1 MLIPGNGESMPV
13 TETLPDSLG
22 FADVRDRVA
31 ALTDVSMVREFCDF
45 IIAGLD
51 GRALPVY
58 ETIDL
63 MQVPHLAPHIFVHD
77 YRGGVERGMPV
88 KFSGTAIDEH
98 YGKVLQGR
106 YVEEVY
112 TGSDG
117 ATHYFPLHYRAI
129 AACRPFF
136 ARRAV
141 VFDQGRPT
149 ERYKQSTTLFFP
161 CSPDGKTANYGIGV
175 VIFGSVQTETE
186 ALYLLL

>member
-1 MLIPGNGESMPV
+1 MPV

-22 FADVRDRVA
+22 LAAVRDRVA
-31 ALTDVSMVREFCDF
+31 ALTDLSMMREFCDF

-63 MQVPHLAPHIFVHD
+63 MKVPHLAPHIFVHD
-77 YRGGVERGMPV
+77 YRGGVERGMLV

-117 ATHYFPLHYRAI
+117 PTHYFPLHYRAI
-129 AACRPFF
+129 AECRPFF
-136 ARRAV
+136 ARRSI
-141 VFDQGRPT
+141 VFDQGGPM
-149 ERYKQSTTLFFP
+149 ERYKQSTTLYIP
-161 CSPDGKTANYGIGV
+161 CSQDGRTANYGIGV
-175 VIFGSVQTETE
+175 VLFGSAGTETE
-186 ALYLLL
+186 ALYLIL

>member
-13 TETLPDSLG
+13 TETLPDSFG
-22 FADVRDRVA
+22 VADVRDRVA

-77 YRGGVERGMPV
+77 YRGGTERGMLV

-106 YVEEVY
+106 YVEDVY

-117 ATHYFPLHYRAI
+117 AAHYFPLHRQAI

-136 ARRAV
+136 ARRSV

-149 ERYKQSTTLFFP
+149 ERDKQSTTLYFP

-175 VIFGSVQTETE
+175 VVFEPARTETE
-186 ALYLLL
+186 ALYLIL